1 MNRIIWILPL
11 FLLLMNSCLVSKKKF
26 DEQKALADQCLKGKT
41 DCEDQLTRSQADVA
55 DLNTRL
61 GNLQSV
67 LDKTQSEKSDVEQLL
82 GKCNASLADQQKEV
96 QKLMNDLKSLSL
108 SSSSEKDKL
117 SRLLNEKQQE
127 LTEKE
132 ARLNEQQKTAD
143 MLAQSL
149 KEREQ
154 RVRELEQ
161 LIARKDSAV
170 NALKKKITDALTGFQ
185 SSELQVSQRDGKVY
199 VSMSDKLL
207 FKSGSFMVDAK
218 GKGAILKI
226 AEVLNKQTDIGIVVE
241 GHTDNKPYISPD
253 GNIKNNW
260 DLSVMRASSVAFLM
274 AQEGKVDPKRIDAS
288 GKGEHVPVVSN
299 DTPEGRARN
308 RRIEVVLSPDLRSI
322 FDMLNTGN

>member
-1 MNRIIWILPL
+1 MTRIFWILPVC
-11 FLLLMNSCLVSKKKF
+11 LLMLNSCLVTKKKF

-41 DCEDQLTRSQADVA
+41 DCEEQLARAQSDISDLNSRLNNVQSNLDQTEVDKKDAERQLSQCRTNVA
-55 DLNTRL
+55 DLQR
-61 GNLQSV
+61 
-67 LDKTQSEKSDVEQLL
+67 
-82 GKCNASLADQQKEV
+82 EV
-96 QKLMNDLKSLSL
+96 QKLMNELKELSL

-117 SRLLNEKQQE
+117 SRLLAEKQKE
-127 LTEKE
+127 LAEKE

-143 MLAQSL
+143 MLAQNL
-149 KEREQ
+149 KDREQ

-170 NALKKKITDALTGFQ
+170 SALKKKITDALTGFQ

-199 VSMSDKLL
+199 VSLSDKLL
-207 FKSGSFMVDAK
+207 FKTGSFNVDAK

-274 AQEGKVDPKRIDAS
+274 AQEGKVDPKRIDAT
-288 GKGEHVPVVSN
+288 GKGEHVPVESN

-322 FDMLNTGN
+322 FDVLNAGN